1 MRDNNPPLTLALV
14 VKSSAPRRIAPTLV
28 TPSWVY
34 ADDIADSLDLLLPFI
49 RVYSSSTVAPRN
61 ATIVKRLR
69 DEQFSIAVK
78 VSDLIYTRRGA
89 LNADGEVISRAC
101 LWAQEFMVSNF
112 HHVQCREQSSRSL
125 ELTQDPTTTDRS
137 ETK

>member
-1 MRDNNPPLTLALV
+1 MRDKNPRLTLALV

-89 LNADGEVISRAC
+89 LNADGEVIPRAC
-101 LWAQEFMVSNF
+101 LWA
-112 HHVQCREQSSRSL
+112 
-125 ELTQDPTTTDRS
+125 
-137 ETK
+137 